1 MNTALNT
8 RALAFAGAA
17 TGALAIL
24 ACFTL
29 GTMLRRPDPWM
40 ALFVGSGPTVGGW
53 LLGIAEGALVGL
65 FEGTLIGLFYN
76 LFSRP
81 SRGRA

>member
-1 MNTALNT
+1 MNITLNT

-29 GTMLRRPDPWM
+29 GTLLGRPDPWM
-40 ALFVGSGPTVGGW
+40 TLFVGSGPTLGGW
-53 LLGIAEGALVGL
+53 LIGIAEGAAVGL
-65 FEGTLIGLFYN
+65 LEGTLVGVFYN
-76 LFSRP
+76 LFARP
-81 SRGRA
+81 RAQA

>member
-29 GTMLRRPDPWM
+29 GTLLGRPPVLPAQPRPGVRRP
-40 ALFVGSGPTVGGW
+40 
-53 LLGIAEGALVGL
+53 
-65 FEGTLIGLFYN
+65 
-76 LFSRP
+76 
-81 SRGRA
+81 

>member
-29 GTMLRRPDPWM
+29 GTLLGRPDPWM
-40 ALFVGSGPTVGGW
+40 ALFVGSGPT
-53 LLGIAEGALVGL
+53 LEGALVGL
-65 FEGTLIGLFYN
+65 FEGTLIGVFYN
-76 LFSRP
+76 YFAKP
-81 SRGRA
+81 IRGQA